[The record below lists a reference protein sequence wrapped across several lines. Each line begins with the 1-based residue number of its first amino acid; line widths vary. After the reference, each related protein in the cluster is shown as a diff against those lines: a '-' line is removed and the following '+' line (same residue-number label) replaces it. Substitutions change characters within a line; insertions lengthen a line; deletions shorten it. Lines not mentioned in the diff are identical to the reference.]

1 MWKDEQVL
9 VLFVFYY
16 LPWENEI
23 GNRAGENI
31 GLFYV
36 CFYLICLNKNV
47 FVNIHMYVF
56 FYFICY
62 VSVSIISKIKIIMNS
77 L

>member
-56 FYFICY
+56 FIL
-62 VSVSIISKIKIIMNS
+62 SVMFQCLLFLKLK
-77 L
+77 